1 MKHVDVLTI
10 YDYNYWANQRILD
23 AAARTSHEQFVA
35 HGNFPWGG
43 LRGTLAHILD
53 AEYGW
58 RTFFQQHKFPPD
70 ELKGDDFAD
79 LEDLEERW
87 GKEEALMRDY
97 LDSIDDAA
105 LAAIVRYTNDEGAMR
120 ERVLWHCLYHVVNHG
135 TQHRAEAAALLTDLG
150 QSPGDV
156 DFTFFLT
163 DTARRPA

>member
-1 MKHVDVLTI
+1 MKQADVLTI

-23 AAARTSHEQFVA
+23 AAARLSHEQFLA
-35 HGNFPWGG
+35 PGNFPWGG

-53 AEYGW
+53 TEYGW
-58 RTFFQQHKFPPD
+58 RTFFQQHKFPP
-70 ELKGDDFAD
+70 ELKGDEFAD

-105 LAAIVRYTNDEGAMR
+105 LAAIVRYTNEQGAAR
-120 ERVLWHCLYHVVNHG
+120 ERLLWQCLYHVVNHG
-135 TQHRAEAAALLTDLG
+135 TQHRSEAAALLTDLG

-156 DFTFFLT
+156 DFTVFLT

>member
-1 MKHVDVLTI
+1 MKHADVLTI

-23 AAARTSHEQFVA
+23 AAARVSQGQFVA
-35 HGNFPWGG
+35 SGSFPWGG

-58 RTFFQQHKFPPD
+58 RSFFQQHHFPPD
-70 ELKGDDFAD
+70 ELKGEDFASLDD
-79 LEDLEERW
+79 LVERW

-105 LAAIVRYTNDEGAMR
+105 LASIVRYTNEEGAMR
-120 ERVLWHCLYHVVNHG
+120 ERLLWHCLYHVANHG

-163 DTARRPA
+163 DSARRPA